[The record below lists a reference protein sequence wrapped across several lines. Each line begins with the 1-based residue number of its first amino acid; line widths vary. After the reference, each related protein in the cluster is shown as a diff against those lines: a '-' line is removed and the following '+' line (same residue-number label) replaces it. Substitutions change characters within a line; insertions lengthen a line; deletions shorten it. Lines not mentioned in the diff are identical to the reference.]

1 MSIDALTERSET
13 PDCSVRHPLD
23 VLFAPESVAIFGATE
38 RPGSVGRTLTF
49 NLLHSP
55 FGGVLYPISLHRH
68 SVLGI
73 RAYPS
78 LDALPE
84 VVDLAVVATPA
95 PAVPDILAECLAAG
109 VKTAIVL
116 SAGFGDSGPAGAE
129 LERQIREVLRPGSMR
144 VLGLGS
150 FGVACPRT
158 GFNATS
164 APGALMPG
172 NVGFLTQSGALLT
185 ALLKQEHS
193 EHVGCSVAV
202 STGSLIDISWT
213 EWLDYLGQDEHTRC
227 ISIYVEYMDDARSF
241 FMAAREV
248 AGHKPIILIKSGR
261 SPEHP
266 ARGDD
271 PVFDEA
277 CRSNGILRVDR
288 FADLFRLA
296 AHLTSNPVPRGR
308 RLAILSNARGP
319 AVLAADAARSEGACL
334 APLADRTVRELGEV
348 LTPRWNQEN
357 PIDVGS
363 DSNATRLARAAAV
376 ASDDPNT
383 DGLLVLL
390 APQATM
396 DPVAAAAGLRGLSGA
411 CRKPVL
417 ACWMWEAASSAS
429 LAALRDAGISTFHS
443 PESAI
448 RTFGYLC
455 QHVENLRFLVEIR
468 AALDA
473 AEEEAVQPARAAGIV
488 AAAHDSGRVFLTPA
502 EVEEVFS
509 AYGLPI
515 LSRACARD
523 AGEAVEAASALGY
536 PVLVELDEGERIRLQ
551 ATDAGEVRRAVASL
565 QLLAREHFGMTA
577 EPRLAVVPF
586 IPAGAVEAAVSSAV
600 CRDLGPVIALAK
612 RDGLLQTRGGAIQAL
627 APLTPLTVREMIER
641 SSLTA
646 AGASSPGVVTDFE
659 PLERFLLRLSRLAIE
674 QSGIREILIPS
685 LLLWDRRVMAREVRI
700 STGQGAAASL
710 PAAGGRGGGSLS
722 AMTRPS

>member
-1 MSIDALTERSET
+1 MSVNVLTQRSDT
-13 PDCSVRHPLD
+13 PDCGARHPLD
-23 VLFAPESVAIFGATE
+23 VLLAPESVAIFGATE
-38 RPGSVGRTLTF
+38 KPGSVGRTLTF

-55 FGGVLYPISLHRH
+55 FGGVLYPISLRRR

-84 VVDLAVVATPA
+84 AVDLAVVVTPA
-95 PAVPDILAECLAAG
+95 PTVPDILAGCLAAG
-109 VKTAIVL
+109 VKTAIVV
-116 SAGFGDSGPAGAE
+116 STGFGDSGPAGAE
-129 LERQIREVLRPGSMR
+129 LERRVREVLRPGSMR

-158 GFNATS
+158 GFNAT
-164 APGALMPG
+164 GAADRLLPG

-185 ALLKQEHS
+185 ALLNQEHS

-202 STGSLIDISWT
+202 STGSLIDITWT
-213 EWLDYLGQDEHTRC
+213 EWLDYLAQDAHTRC
-227 ISIYVEYMDDARSF
+227 IGIYMEHLDDARSF

-248 AGHKPIILIKSGR
+248 APHKPIILIKSGR
-261 SPEHP
+261 SPAHR
-266 ARGDD
+266 ASGDD
-271 PVFDEA
+271 SVFNEA

-296 AHLTSNPVPRGR
+296 AHLTSHPVPRGR

-334 APLADRTVRELGEV
+334 APLAEKTVRELGEV
-348 LTPRWNQEN
+348 LTARWNREN

-363 DSNATRLARAAAV
+363 DSNADRLARAAAL
-376 ASDDPNT
+376 AAHDPNT

-390 APQATM
+390 APQALM
-396 DPVAAAAGLRGLSGA
+396 DPVAAAEGLRGLSEA
-411 CRKPVL
+411 CQKPVF

-429 LAALRDAGISTFHS
+429 LATLRDAGISTFHS
-443 PESAI
+443 PESAV

-468 AALDA
+468 AALDD
-473 AEEEAVQPARAAGIV
+473 AEEEAVQPDRAARIV
-488 AAAHDSGRVFLTPA
+488 AAAHDSGRAFLSPA
-502 EVEEVFS
+502 EVEDLFS

-515 LSRACARD
+515 LRGSCARD
-523 AGEAVEAASALGY
+523 VGEAFEAANALGY
-536 PVLVELDEGERIRLQ
+536 PVLVELDEGERARLQ
-551 ATDAGEVRRAVASL
+551 AADAGAVRRAVRSL

-577 EPRLAVVPF
+577 EPRLAVVPL

-600 CRDLGPVIALAK
+600 HRDLGPVIALGK
-612 RDGLLQTRGGAIQAL
+612 RYGLLETRGGAVQAL

-641 SSLTA
+641 SSLMAAICVPSTA
-646 AGASSPGVVTDFE
+646 EPIDFE

-674 QSGIREILIPS
+674 QSGIREIVVPS

-700 STGQGAAASL
+700 AIQVDQRPCGHQAGAVQERQQSGMVL
-710 PAAGGRGGGSLS
+710 
-722 AMTRPS
+722 